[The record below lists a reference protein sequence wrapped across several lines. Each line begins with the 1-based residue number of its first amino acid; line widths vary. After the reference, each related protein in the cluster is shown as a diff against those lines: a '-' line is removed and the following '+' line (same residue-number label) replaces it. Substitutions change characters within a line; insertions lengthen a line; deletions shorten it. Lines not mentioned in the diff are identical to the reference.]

1 MRVPS
6 GTKKA
11 PDSGKPTKLASAHK
25 HTSSHKTLR
34 NCGEM
39 VLQKDPP
46 LKESNYPRGS
56 ALFFGKERSRDIPP
70 NKSPIRSRYVTLANS
85 RNSRG
90 RSPISARESE
100 PMDGFT
106 G

>member
-1 MRVPS
+1 MAS
-6 GTKKA
+6 GPKKVE
-11 PDSGKPTKLASAHK
+11 PKPTKLGSSHK

-56 ALFFGKERSRDIPP
+56 ALFFGKERNREIPN
-70 NKSPIRSRYVTLANS
+70 NKTPIRSRYVTLANS

-90 RSPISARESE
+90 RSPISARDSE
-100 PMDGFT
+100 PKDGFA